1 MRPLFCENVLGGTK
15 WNVVGPLGVATG
27 EEAWELRLVM
37 KLENVRENRGVP
49 GKLYFLTNLSGLN
62 RFPTNKLYSHNDL
75 SVNMRLF
82 PDKLI

>member
-1 MRPLFCENVLGGTK
+1 MECG
-15 WNVVGPLGVATG
+15 WALGVATG

-37 KLENVRENRGVP
+37 ISENVRENRG
-49 GKLYFLTNLSGLN
+49 FLANCISYQLVRIKTFS
-62 RFPTNKLYSHNDL
+62 TNKLHSLNDL

>member
-1 MRPLFCENVLGGTK
+1 MLLFCENVLGGTK
-15 WNVVGPLGVATG
+15 WNAAGPLGVSTC

-37 KLENVRENRGVP
+37 ISENVRENRGFP
-49 GKLYFLTNLSGLN
+49 GKLYFLTNLSGLK
-62 RFPTNKLYSHNDL
+62 RLPANKLHSHNDL